1 MGNGTATHS
10 LFLVSHILRLN
21 LHAEVDPDA
30 LYTVTELNRVDNTP
44 LPFEGKTFTGRY
56 LMDNG
61 LEIPYTNNVDY

>member
-1 MGNGTATHS
+1 MAG
-10 LFLVSHILRLN
+10 L
-21 LHAEVDPDA
+21 DPDA

-61 LEIPYTNNVDY
+61 LEIPYTNNVDYHKRTDYSSRVLRLDRK